1 MQNNEVAITTADN
14 PYNPFTELESWRT
27 YDIQMGYFTCE
38 RLASL
43 VHNLPDSLSDDEN
56 NYFVESAIDELIQ
69 DGVYNKFG
77 QFVEYI
83 KVRRKSN
90 EETENK

>member
-1 MQNNEVAITTADN
+1 MKNDEVAITTEDN
-14 PYNPFTELESWRT
+14 PYDPFTELESWRS

-43 VHNLPDSLSDDEN
+43 VHNLPESLSDDEN

-69 DGVYNKFG
+69 SGTYNKSG
-77 QFVEYI
+77 KFVEYI
-83 KVRRKSN
+83 KVKRKSN
-90 EETENK
+90 NS